1 MTHQPSGVPQLDRVL
16 GGGVPTG
23 DLMLV
28 MGAAGSG
35 KTTLALKMAFH
46 AAAREQ
52 VACCATTTSESP
64 KRLLQH
70 ARSYRFYDE
79 GPVGTRLILLNVFP
93 LIQEGLQP
101 VRDALV
107 REVREHGATLLVL
120 DGLTTLYDLHPDAR
134 EVRRFLYEL
143 SATLSALGCTLLVTS
158 SRVDGSAQAAELT
171 MADVLLKLSQTLVGT
186 FSRRSLQAVKVR
198 GQTPLLGVH
207 TAHLD
212 ERGLKVFPRFET
224 LVRPTVTAAS
234 NGRISSG
241 LPELDEMLSGGLPP
255 ARVTAL
261 AGAVGTGKT
270 LLGLQFLLDGARR
283 GETGML
289 LSLRETEAELVAKV
303 RGFGQDLAS
312 PIRDGSIRLATYS
325 PVDLAVDEVMHEVVE
340 ALERGGSSAV
350 WWMASWRC
358 WSRSRKSR
366 GAARCCT
373 CCRTNCAPAASR
385 R

>member
-1 MTHQPSGVPQLDRVL
+1 
-16 GGGVPTG
+16 
-23 DLMLV
+23 
-28 MGAAGSG
+28 
-35 KTTLALKMAFH
+35 
-46 AAAREQ
+46 
-52 VACCATTTSESP
+52 
-64 KRLLQH
+64 
-70 ARSYRFYDE
+70 
-79 GPVGTRLILLNVFP
+79 
-93 LIQEGLQP
+93 
-101 VRDALV
+101 
-107 REVREHGATLLVL
+107 
-120 DGLTTLYDLHPDAR
+120 
-134 EVRRFLYEL
+134 
-143 SATLSALGCTLLVTS
+143 
-158 SRVDGSAQAAELT
+158 
-171 MADVLLKLSQTLVGT
+171 
-186 FSRRSLQAVKVR
+186 
-198 GQTPLLGVH
+198 
-207 TAHLD
+207 
-212 ERGLKVFPRFET
+212 
-224 LVRPTVTAAS
+224 
-234 NGRISSG
+234 
-241 LPELDEMLSGGLPP
+241 MLSGGLPP